1 MRTLAQLKPG
11 ESAQIISFTDDFLAL
26 KFIEMGCLP
35 GEKILFEQ
43 VAPLGCP
50 IAVQIGGYKLSMRK
64 KEAATIIVA

>member
-11 ESAQIISFTDDFLAL
+11 ESAEIVKFTDDFLAL

-35 GEKILFEQ
+35 GEKIHFEQ

-64 KEAATIIVA
+64 TEAATIIVA